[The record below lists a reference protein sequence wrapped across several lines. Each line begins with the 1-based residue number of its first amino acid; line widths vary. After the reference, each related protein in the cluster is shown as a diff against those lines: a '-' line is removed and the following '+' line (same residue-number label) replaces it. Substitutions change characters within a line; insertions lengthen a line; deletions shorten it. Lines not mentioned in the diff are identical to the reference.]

1 VNNALVK
8 FELNLK
14 ISRTW
19 MRRGYSTLTERKL
32 VHHFSALANTYDEDI
47 LVFFYSQFKKA

>member
-1 VNNALVK
+1 MNENMPVK

-19 MRRGYSTLTERKL
+19 MRRGYRTMTERKL
-32 VHHFSALANTYDEDI
+32 VHQLSALEIMHN
-47 LVFFYSQFKKA
+47 

>member
-1 VNNALVK
+1 MPVK

-19 MRRGYSTLTERKL
+19 MRRGYRTLTERKR
-32 VHHFSALANTYDEDI
+32 VHQFSALANTHVCTIKTY
-47 LVFFYSQFKKA
+47 